1 MKKLL
6 LILIALP
13 MIGFGQMDKLIFSSG
28 DTIIGKVIEVGVND
42 ITYQHKGE
50 TTNNVSKKKELAKVI
65 YSSGRIETFEGLKI
79 LEADKIRTQKR
90 ADFKKLFILNKS
102 TAKNNF
108 GIRLGISMANIRD
121 GDDWTTF
128 KQCNTLG
135 LFGAIDMMFSISDRI
150 DLDASIRFSQ
160 KNLKT
165 DQNIITD
172 ILGTTLVEYATL
184 NKIYFID
191 INPNISYKLTNRIS
205 FSFGPYIGYAIDGKK
220 KSISSKSCD
229 EMPVLGG
236 IIIEN
241 SWTSVN
247 FEKPDYPQ
255 YESQVNRLDYGV
267 DIGLSYLL
275 TERIQFK
282 TNYSLGLSDL
292 NIVEEYY
299 GEQDYSQKTSLIYL
313 TIGYLFNNA
322 F

>member
-1 MKKLL
+1 
-6 LILIALP
+6 
-13 MIGFGQMDKLIFSSG
+13 
-28 DTIIGKVIEVGVND
+28 
-42 ITYQHKGE
+42 
-50 TTNNVSKKKELAKVI
+50 
-65 YSSGRIETFEGLKI
+65 
-79 LEADKIRTQKR
+79 
-90 ADFKKLFILNKS
+90 
-102 TAKNNF
+102 
-108 GIRLGISMANIRD
+108 
-121 GDDWTTF
+121 
-128 KQCNTLG
+128 
-135 LFGAIDMMFSISDRI
+135 
-150 DLDASIRFSQ
+150 
-160 KNLKT
+160 NLKT
-165 DQNIITD
+165 DQNIIPD
-172 ILGTTLVEYATL
+172 HLGTTLLAEYATL

-229 EMPVLGG
+229 EMPALGE
-236 IIIEN
+236 INIEN